1 MAVSD
6 VVRGRSQFVNAFRAG
21 RAIRA
26 ALLGC
31 AFLAGSAP
39 LAACGSGGSAVTE
52 AATSDAATVA
62 TTPPPTPAALL
73 AVVDRLLPF
82 GQSGR
87 QTCFSTNNALGTC
100 PLTDRLRAQLQSA
113 LASGPAG
120 GGDDPIC
127 SCQNLDQN
135 ATFTA
140 VPGTPPSGGMVK
152 VSGFAGVYHLT
163 YVLVDANGV
172 LLADNVIG
180 CSGESPKDA
189 YGRPARC

>member
-6 VVRGRSQFVNAFRAG
+6 VVRGRSRFVTAFRAG
-21 RAIRA
+21 QAVHVALIGCA
-26 ALLGC
+26 VLAASALL
-31 AFLAGSAP
+31 AG
-39 LAACGSGGSAVTE
+39 CGSGGSAVTD
-52 AATSDAATVA
+52 AATSDAATIA
-62 TTPPPTPAALL
+62 ITPPPTPAALL

-87 QTCFSTNNALGTC
+87 QTCFSTDNALTTC

-113 LASGPAG
+113 LGTGPAA

-135 ATFTA
+135 ATF
-140 VPGTPPSGGMVK
+140 VVLPGTPPSGGMVN
-152 VSGFAGVYHLT
+152 VSGFAGAYHLT

-172 LLADNVIG
+172 LLADNIIG